1 MATQSSTTPSKD
13 GSNPSSST
21 WMGWNDQLDAYM
33 QWINSQLKKKPGT
46 RLVEDLRNDTRDGV
60 AFIDLLS
67 VIAGEDIA
75 GVHDVPSTYAEM
87 KENVERILHFM
98 AAKKIRMHH
107 IMAKDIVDGNLKSI
121 MRLILALAA
130 HYKPNSV
137 KHSSSSSRGSTK
149 SDRRSPNVSAIAQGA
164 SAALTAARRN
174 VAKAGSSFRRK
185 GRDYHHR
192 RHYNNESSSDQYS
205 DSDTSFHADHPRYV
219 PGRERGDVDGASAGS
234 SPTSHV
240 HSPPTLMASSTSS
253 VGADTPLTTLSVM
266 SSVSK
271 SRSADYIS
279 CKDSGTELEDSVFTP
294 ARGPTVQKAQYDD
307 LLSEYL
313 KLADAMATIKKD
325 LSQLQDLL
333 LSGQP
338 PDGAESRSREYVEG
352 TTPEEQI
359 VILQSQLQQ
368 SKDVCQE
375 LREDLSK
382 NKLELMKVQG
392 VKSGL
397 QQRITD
403 QETTISQLKSE
414 LLRRDFQ
421 KQNFDSEQ
429 INISKQIQDKDKMI
443 SDLRKD
449 ITRRDQRIDHLQHE
463 IQMQIADKE
472 SVTKSLK
479 LQVKELGDRFRVVD
493 ETGASLRARVAS
505 QDQQMARLAGKILH
519 TKHDKNEHLRPQPT
533 GADELGVLRES
544 LGSLRQCFSPADP
557 HQHTLDTIEQG
568 ISTLLERL
576 PSSHN
581 SSSSSSG
588 HLGGYDQHVS
598 RKLNF
603 DGTGDIRRSPITA
616 IPGSRQTSFNPNKL
630 DSPPLTNCTKVL
642 YFKDS
647 STTPSMLTI
656 NKRLGEITL
665 HDFKGAFDRPGQYRY
680 HFKALDPEFGT
691 VKEEISNEETI
702 IPGWEGKIVAW
713 IEPDTGQ

>member
-149 SDRRSPNVSAIAQGA
+149 SDRRSPNVSAIAQY
-164 SAALTAARRN
+164 
-174 VAKAGSSFRRK
+174 RK
-185 GRDYHHR
+185 

-382 NKLELMKVQG
+382 NKLELMK
-392 VKSGL
+392 SGL

-493 ETGASLRARVAS
+493 ETG
-505 QDQQMARLAGKILH
+505 
-519 TKHDKNEHLRPQPT
+519 T

-581 SSSSSSG
+581 SSS
-588 HLGGYDQHVS
+588 
-598 RKLNF
+598 R
-603 DGTGDIRRSPITA
+603 
-616 IPGSRQTSFNPNKL
+616 
-630 DSPPLTNCTKVL
+630 
-642 YFKDS
+642 
-647 STTPSMLTI
+647 
-656 NKRLGEITL
+656 EITL

>member
-1 MATQSSTTPSKD
+1 
-13 GSNPSSST
+13 
-21 WMGWNDQLDAYM
+21 
-33 QWINSQLKKKPGT
+33 
-46 RLVEDLRNDTRDGV
+46 
-60 AFIDLLS
+60 
-67 VIAGEDIA
+67 
-75 GVHDVPSTYAEM
+75 
-87 KENVERILHFM
+87 
-98 AAKKIRMHH
+98 
-107 IMAKDIVDGNLKSI
+107 
-121 MRLILALAA
+121 
-130 HYKPNSV
+130 
-137 KHSSSSSRGSTK
+137 
-149 SDRRSPNVSAIAQGA
+149 
-164 SAALTAARRN
+164 
-174 VAKAGSSFRRK
+174 
-185 GRDYHHR
+185 
-192 RHYNNESSSDQYS
+192 
-205 DSDTSFHADHPRYV
+205 
-219 PGRERGDVDGASAGS
+219 
-234 SPTSHV
+234 
-240 HSPPTLMASSTSS
+240 MASSTSS

-382 NKLELMKVQG
+382 NKLELMK
-392 VKSGL
+392 SGL

-493 ETGASLRARVAS
+493 ETG
-505 QDQQMARLAGKILH
+505 
-519 TKHDKNEHLRPQPT
+519 T

-544 LGSLRQCFSPADP
+544 LGSLRQCFSPLTP
-557 HQHTLDTIEQG
+557 T
-568 ISTLLERL
+568 STLWTLSNR
-576 PSSHN
+576 
-581 SSSSSSG
+581 
-588 HLGGYDQHVS
+588 GY
-598 RKLNF
+598 L
-603 DGTGDIRRSPITA
+603 RSLRDCPPHITQA
-616 IPGSRQTSFNPNKL
+616 AVAPG
-630 DSPPLTNCTKVL
+630 
-642 YFKDS
+642 
-647 STTPSMLTI
+647 I
-656 NKRLGEITL
+656 WLGEITL

>member
-1 MATQSSTTPSKD
+1 NK
-13 GSNPSSST
+13 
-21 WMGWNDQLDAYM
+21 Y
-33 QWINSQLKKKPGT
+33 
-46 RLVEDLRNDTRDGV
+46 
-60 AFIDLLS
+60 F
-67 VIAGEDIA
+67 
-75 GVHDVPSTYAEM
+75 
-87 KENVERILHFM
+87 
-98 AAKKIRMHH
+98 
-107 IMAKDIVDGNLKSI
+107 
-121 MRLILALAA
+121 
-130 HYKPNSV
+130 
-137 KHSSSSSRGSTK
+137 
-149 SDRRSPNVSAIAQGA
+149 
-164 SAALTAARRN
+164 
-174 VAKAGSSFRRK
+174 
-185 GRDYHHR
+185 R

-382 NKLELMKVQG
+382 NKLELMK
-392 VKSGL
+392 SGL

-493 ETGASLRARVAS
+493 ETDWSGRARSVTRVPRQPAS
-505 QDQQMARLAGKILH
+505 M
-519 TKHDKNEHLRPQPT
+519 
-533 GADELGVLRES
+533 
-544 LGSLRQCFSPADP
+544 
-557 HQHTLDTIEQG
+557 
-568 ISTLLERL
+568 
-576 PSSHN
+576 
-581 SSSSSSG
+581 
-588 HLGGYDQHVS
+588 
-598 RKLNF
+598 
-603 DGTGDIRRSPITA
+603 
-616 IPGSRQTSFNPNKL
+616 
-630 DSPPLTNCTKVL
+630 
-642 YFKDS
+642 
-647 STTPSMLTI
+647 
-656 NKRLGEITL
+656 LGEITL